1 MDAMRPFATSSFGG
15 MSSTKVR
22 FVESE
27 SGVLSL
33 LEIETSRR
41 RALFPKIAAALFVLR
56 VQIVR
61 AESRVSRG
69 ARVERLSVVEL
80 DGAPIS
86 TRRRLEIQNEI
97 LTAIDSGEV
106 VPRRAYLTASRY

>member
-1 MDAMRPFATSSFGG
+1 

-33 LEIETSRR
+33 LEVETSRR
-41 RALFPKIAAALFVLR
+41 RALFPKIAASLFVLR

-69 ARVERLSVVEL
+69 SRVERLSVVEL

-86 TRRRLEIQNEI
+86 ARRRLEIQDEI
-97 LTAIDSGEV
+97 LATIDSSEV
-106 VPRRAYLTASRY
+106 LPRRAYLTHSGRPPAA

>member
-1 MDAMRPFATSSFGG
+1 

-27 SGVLSL
+27 SGVLSQ
-33 LEIETSRR
+33 LEVETSRR
-41 RALFPKIAAALFVLR
+41 KALFPKIAASLFMLR

-61 AESRVSRG
+61 AESRVCRNSRT
-69 ARVERLSVVEL
+69 ERLSVVEL

-86 TRRRLEIQNEI
+86 Q
-97 LTAIDSGEV
+97 
-106 VPRRAYLTASRY
+106 